1 MQVSSE
7 RVKQDL
13 NAVATDTEQLIKST
27 ANTTNERLNDIRA
40 RAQESVKAAQQG
52 LLAARDG
59 TQTYVRDNPWTAVGV
74 AAGVGILLGILLR
87 RN

>member
-13 NAVATDTEQLIKST
+13 NAVTSDTEQLIKSGT
-27 ANTTNERLNDIRA
+27 NIANERVSEIRA
-40 RAQESVKAAQQG
+40 RAQESMRAAQEG
-52 LLAARDG
+52 LVAARDT
-59 TQTYVRDNPWTAVGV
+59 TQTYVKDNPWTAMGV

-87 RN
+87 RR